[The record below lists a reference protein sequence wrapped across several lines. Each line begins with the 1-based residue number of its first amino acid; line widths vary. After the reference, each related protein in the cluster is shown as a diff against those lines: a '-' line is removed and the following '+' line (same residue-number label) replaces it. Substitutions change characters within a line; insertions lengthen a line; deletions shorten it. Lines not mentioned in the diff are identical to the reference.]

1 MSARRT
7 RFPRER
13 TGNSMARVY
22 TEQQLAD
29 FLFDRIIVNCPKC
42 PETECLRI
50 ACQLVAAELLEDA
63 EIVHKLEPV
72 SDGGA

>member
-1 MSARRT
+1 
-7 RFPRER
+7 
-13 TGNSMARVY
+13 MARPW
-22 TEQQLAD
+22 TEQELAD

-42 PETECLRI
+42 PDTDCLKI

-63 EIVHKLEPV
+63 EVIYKLEPV

>member
-1 MSARRT
+1 
-7 RFPRER
+7 
-13 TGNSMARVY
+13 MARIY

-42 PETECLRI
+42 LETDCLKL
-50 ACQLVAAELLEDA
+50 ACQLTAAELLEEADL
-63 EIVHKLEPV
+63 VHKMEPV